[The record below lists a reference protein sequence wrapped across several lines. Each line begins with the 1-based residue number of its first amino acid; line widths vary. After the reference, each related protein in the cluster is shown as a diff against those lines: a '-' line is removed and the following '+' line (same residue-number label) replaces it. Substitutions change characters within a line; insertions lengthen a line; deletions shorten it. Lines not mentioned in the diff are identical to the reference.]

1 MQTFVSI
8 TSNTNAAVDLSIIDH
23 EFPIME
29 I

>member
-8 TSNTNAAVDLSIIDH
+8 PSNPNAAVDLSIIDH